1 MPDFVCRVATAT
13 GEIVE
18 RTYSADDEGALRHD
32 LENQDLLVLNLRRTN
47 SLVDQVARTFR
58 LRGSIS
64 QRDFLAFN
72 KEFVALIRAGLPI
85 LSSLEIL
92 TERRKNPTFRRALV
106 DIRERV
112 KSGEA
117 LSDAFTAHG
126 SLFPRLYSASL
137 ASGERSGEL
146 GTVIARFVDYSA
158 RVLAIQRKVVS
169 ALIYPAILL
178 TLSTGLIALM
188 MFVIIPKFNEFL
200 KDFGQDLP
208 LLTKLVV
215 GLAMLCRSYW
225 HVILLALV
233 SGIATLVLWTRTP
246 AGRAWFD
253 ALKLR
258 VPLIGRVIGDYAQS
272 RFTRTLATLQA
283 GGIPLVTSIE
293 LSGGRGRQRDLRAQ
307 PGRRRQSRARGQLV
321 VGVARPDR
329 ADGRHHDPDGQ
340 GRRVDG
346 CAGRDAEPRIR
357 LHGRGDR
364 HPAEPPGH
372 VDRAA
377 DARVHG
383 RDRRRRCC
391 SSIYLP
397 LIRVYGAAV

>member
-1 MPDFVCRVATAT
+1 VPDFVCRVATAT

-92 TERRKNPTFRRALV
+92 TERRKNPAFRRALV

-117 LSDAFTAHG
+117 LSDAFMAHG

-146 GTVIARFVDYSA
+146 GTVIARFVEYSA

-215 GLAMLCRSYW
+215 GLAMACRSYW
-225 HVILLALV
+225 HVILLVLV
-233 SGIATLVLWTRTP
+233 GGVATLVLWTRTP
-246 AGRAWFD
+246 AGRTWFD

-258 VPLIGRVIGDYAQS
+258 VPLLGRVIGDYAQS

-293 LSGGRGRQRDLRAQ
+293 LSGGAVGNVVYERSLAEVGNRVREGSSLWEALDRTGLMADITIQMVKVGESTGALVEMLNHASDFTDEEIDTRL
-307 PGRRRQSRARGQLV
+307 SRLV
-321 VGVARPDR
+321 TLI
-329 ADGRHHDPDGQ
+329 
-340 GRRVDG
+340 
-346 CAGRDAEPRIR
+346 EPLMLVFMAVIIATM
-357 LHGRGDR
+357 LL
-364 HPAEPPGH
+364 
-372 VDRAA
+372 
-377 DARVHG
+377 
-383 RDRRRRCC
+383 
-391 SSIYLP
+391 SIYLP